1 MKKATFVP
9 LKGLTLE
16 DLRENEEVTS
26 YIERANDYLGVLGY
40 TEHGL
45 RHASLVGHISQN
57 ILKRLNLPGRE
68 PEVAGVA
75 GYLHDIGNVIS
86 RDSHGIAG
94 AVIARE
100 ILLKYGV
107 SFDEIA
113 LVMNAIGNHEEDYG
127 IPTNSVCAAVIIGDK
142 SDVHRSRVRNDE
154 PSSFDIHDRVNY
166 AAERSFIRVDEIDR
180 LITLEIEIDTS
191 ISQVMEYF
199 EIFITRMTICRH
211 AAEFLKCKF
220 SLVINGNKLS

>member
-1 MKKATFVP
+1 MKKATFIP
-9 LKGLTLE
+9 LKGITLE
-16 DLRENEEVTS
+16 DLKENEEVNS

-45 RHASLVGHISQN
+45 RHANLVGHISQN
-57 ILKRLNLPGRE
+57 VIKRLKMPGRE
-68 PEVAGVA
+68 YEIAGVA
-75 GYLHDIGNVIS
+75 GYLHDIGNVIG

-94 AVIARE
+94 AMIARE
-100 ILLKYGV
+100 ILLKQDV

-127 IPTNSVCAAVIIGDK
+127 IPTNNVCAAVIIGDK
-142 SDVHRSRVRNDE
+142 SDVHRSRVRNED
-154 PSSFDIHDRVNY
+154 SAVFDIHDRVNY
-166 AAERSFIRVDEIDR
+166 AAERSFINVDETKR
-180 LITLEIEIDTS
+180 LITLEIEIDTT

-199 EIFITRMTICRH
+199 EIFLSRMVICRH

-220 SLVINGNKLS
+220 DLVINGNKLS